1 MLSSAVLATLAPFA
15 EGGSFDP
22 LHPVWGVTFWTL
34 VIFVVSA
41 PLMWKNVYKPI
52 TEALAARDRRA
63 EDAIRI
69 AEESKI
75 AAERARAETE
85 SALAQARNEAAA
97 QVRDAKE
104 RAEAQAQALLDK
116 AKQEAEAS
124 RQKAVADIEAERRRA
139 VAEIRDLSV
148 DLSMQAAS
156 KLLKR
161 EVGGEDQRRF
171 VKDFL
176 DNSRN

>member
-1 MLSSAVLATLAPFA
+1 MLNLAWLGMLPFS
-15 EGGSFDP
+15 EGGFDP

-52 TEALAARDRRA
+52 TEALAARDKRA
-63 EDAIRI
+63 EEAIHV
-69 AEESKI
+69 AEAAKI
-75 AAERARAETE
+75 AAEKAKAETE
-85 SALAQARNEAAA
+85 SALAQAREEAAK

-104 RAEAQAQALLDK
+104 RAEMQAQALLDK
-116 AKQEAEAS
+116 AKADAEAS
-124 RQKAVADIEAERRRA
+124 RQKAVSDIEAERRRA

-148 DLSMQAAS
+148 DLSMQAAG

-161 EVGGEDQRRF
+161 EVGGDDQRRF

-176 DNSRN
+176 ERAN